1 MIKLDAIFSDDQ
13 VPGRFWLKFFL
24 FQYVGPMGFSMYRV
38 VCMGVCQGFEI
49 MTISSSDV
57 PRRNSEVPRRTRRFL
72 GGSRRFLGGSRRF
85 LGGSSE
91 DLGGSSEDLGGSSE
105 ELGGSRVFI
114 WRFVKNPTLSDVH
127 KCQKG
132 NKSQTVKWLHGKVTK
147 LRFRLK
153 QTRQTDCL

>member
-1 MIKLDAIFSDDQ
+1 MLFLAMIKLDAIFSDDQ

-57 PRRNSEVPRRTRRFL
+57 PRRFL
-72 GGSRRFLGGSRRF
+72 GG

-105 ELGGSRVFI
+105 VPRRISEVPRRI
-114 WRFVKNPTLSDVH
+114 WEVPRRNSEDLVYLFEGL
-127 KCQKG
+127 
-132 NKSQTVKWLHGKVTK
+132 
-147 LRFRLK
+147 
-153 QTRQTDCL
+153 